1 MKDNLQ
7 KHVYV
12 NRMPSLQYKGGIKG
26 KSFTI
31 KLCVTPYV
39 LGNNHPK
46 RHNNPYLLIMNKF
59 GFQGHYRS
67 DAMIYKQCRKMT
79 GQEAQ
84 VKIKIKTVVR
94 ARHNRPN
101 SFV

>member
-1 MKDNLQ
+1 MASNLCTCGSRY
-7 KHVYV
+7 H
-12 NRMPSLQYKGGIKG
+12 LFFTF

-67 DAMIYKQCRKMT
+67 DATIHKQCRKMT

-84 VKIKIKTVVR
+84 VKIKIKTAVR